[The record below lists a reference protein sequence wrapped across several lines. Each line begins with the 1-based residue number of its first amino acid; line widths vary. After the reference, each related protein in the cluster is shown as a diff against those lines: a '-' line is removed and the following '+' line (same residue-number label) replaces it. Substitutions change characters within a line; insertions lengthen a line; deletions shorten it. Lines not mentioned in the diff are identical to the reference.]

1 MDNIKERAR
10 KISNEL
16 GRINYTL
23 KYCENFIKEW
33 EQATDQIKHQV
44 RNAWRFEKSH
54 KDSDLVSDFDNFD
67 VRR

>member
-1 MDNIKERAR
+1 MNNIKERAR

-33 EQATDQIKHQV
+33 EQVK
-44 RNAWRFEKSH
+44 RRSKNAWRFEKLN